1 MNDIEIIRE
10 DGFKNE
16 CHKCTRRLV
25 YTTFRSND
33 YWLGICRHESVEAEQ
48 NTITK
53 SPESRPEEILSGVIS
68 GLLCC

>member
-10 DGFKNE
+10 DDSRNE
-16 CHKCTRRLV
+16 RRKCTRRLV

-33 YWLGICRHESVEAEQ
+33 YWLGICRHESMEAEQ
-48 NTITK
+48 NTIIR
-53 SPESRPEEILSGVIS
+53 SPESRPEEILSGVVS